1 MVNGVIRNTTA
12 TEEPSVNK
20 YDPNNNFYFF
30 NHLYFAFVKKKARFD
45 LRYKAM
51 GIIKLN
57 IGIYYYYYYRLQI

>member
-1 MVNGVIRNTTA
+1 MII
-12 TEEPSVNK
+12 K
-20 YDPNNNFYFF
+20 YNPNNNFYFF